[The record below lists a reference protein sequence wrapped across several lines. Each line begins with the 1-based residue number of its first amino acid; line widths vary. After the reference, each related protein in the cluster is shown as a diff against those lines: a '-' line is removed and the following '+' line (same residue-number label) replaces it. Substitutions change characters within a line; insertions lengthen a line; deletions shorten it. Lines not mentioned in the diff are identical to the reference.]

1 MTKEIDD
8 MNKDEL
14 EAFALENLGYNIDK
28 RRRLDD
34 LVDEVKA
41 RLASKAKPVKVEEK
55 PKGERVPKRVRNL
68 RTGIEWDWNPL
79 YRGNPDL
86 EVIEWG

>member
-1 MTKEIDD
+1 MAKDIED

-14 EAFALENLGYNIDK
+14 EEFALESLSYSIDK

-34 LVDEVKA
+34 LIEQVKSMAQA
-41 RLASKAKPVKVEEK
+41 RSKPKVEEK
-55 PKGERVPKRVRNL
+55 PKGERTPKRVRNIH
-68 RTGIEWDWNPL
+68 TGVEWNWNPL

-86 EVIEWG
+86 EIIEWG

>member
-41 RLASKAKPVKVEEK
+41 RLASKAKPAKVEEK

>member
-1 MTKEIDD
+1 MNKEIDE

-34 LVDEVKA
+34 LVEEVKA
-41 RLASKAKPVKVEEK
+41 RLASKAKPVVEEK
-55 PKGERVPKRVRNL
+55 PKGERVPVRVRNIH
-68 RTGIEWDWNPL
+68 TGVEWEWNPL